1 MHESVDLSSV
11 ERWVRSGR
19 KIEAIKELR
28 ALTGLGLKDAK
39 DLVDA
44 FIETGTWTQITIAAT
59 PVALSASSG
68 AAAGAHAD
76 TNVPGSEKRRRIEAQ
91 IRQGNTLIAIKLLRE
106 ALGVSIKEAEG
117 MVERYRQVKAWT
129 PAIQTRL
136 DAVVAGKLEEDEVNL
151 RSHLADVYRHPVEPD
166 LVVSCLRGQYRGRV
180 LIVGSRT
187 WVFGKHGRAWRVE
200 ITFPHAHV
208 QEATMATPPA
218 GAEIHLRVGHLPVR
232 ISGMTLAEARTLL
245 ARYRSGQ

>member
-1 MHESVDLSSV
+1 MDLSNV
-11 ERWVRSGR
+11 ERLVRAGR
-19 KIEAIKELR
+19 KVDAIRELR
-28 ALTGLGLKDAK
+28 ALTGLGLQDSH
-39 DLVDA
+39 DLVEA
-44 FIETGTWTQITIAAT
+44 FIDTGTWTQVTIAAT

-76 TNVPGSEKRRRIEAQ
+76 PKVAGSEKRRKIEAQ
-91 IRQGNTLIAIKLLRE
+91 IRQGNTLIAVKLLRD
-106 ALGVSIKEAEG
+106 ALGVSVKEAEG
-117 MVERYRQVKAWT
+117 MVQRYREVKAWT

-151 RSHLADVYRHPVEPD
+151 RSHLAWVYRRPVEPD

-180 LIVGSRT
+180 VLVGSRT
-187 WVFGKHGRAWRVE
+187 WIFGKHGRAWRVE

-208 QEATMATPPA
+208 QEATLATPPA
-218 GAEIHLRVGHLPVR
+218 GAEIHLRVAHLPVR

-245 ARYRSGQ
+245 ARYRSGR